1 MDLIVSLRGTA
12 AEGQAPGGEARW
24 GDRIMR
30 CALGSAGIAADKR
43 EGDHATPTGL
53 FAFRRVLYR
62 PDRMAPPATGL
73 PVSPLSAQ
81 DGWCDDP
88 ADPLYN
94 RPVRLPYP
102 ARHER
107 LWREDALYDLIVVL
121 GHNDDPVV
129 PGAGSAIFLHVARPD
144 FGPTEGCVALDRENL
159 LALLAEAGPGD
170 RMAVAQASGG

>member
-1 MDLIVSLRGTA
+1 MDLIISLRGA
-12 AEGQAPGGEARW
+12 AEEGQMPSGEARW

-30 CALGSAGIAADKR
+30 CAVGASGIAADKR
-43 EGDHATPTGL
+43 EGDLATPTGL
-53 FAFRRVLYR
+53 FAFRRVHYR
-62 PDRMAPPATGL
+62 PDRLRPPPTGL
-73 PVSPLSAQ
+73 PLSPISPQ

-94 RPVRLPYP
+94 RPVRLPYA

-107 LWREDALYDLIVVL
+107 LWREDGLYDLIVVL

-144 FGPTEGCVALDRENL
+144 FGPTEGCVALGREDL
-159 LALLAEAGPGD
+159 LALLAAAGPGD
-170 RMAVAQASGG
+170 RLAVAQASGG